1 MAVFLG
7 ADRNIVQ
14 AIPASLADRLEQAV
28 HNRAQTANVVIILGA
43 DKQVKVG

>member
-7 ADRNIVQ
+7 ADGNIVQ
-14 AIPASLADRLEQAV
+14 AMPASLADRLEQAV
-28 HNRAQTANVVIILGA
+28 LNKAQTANIVIILGA